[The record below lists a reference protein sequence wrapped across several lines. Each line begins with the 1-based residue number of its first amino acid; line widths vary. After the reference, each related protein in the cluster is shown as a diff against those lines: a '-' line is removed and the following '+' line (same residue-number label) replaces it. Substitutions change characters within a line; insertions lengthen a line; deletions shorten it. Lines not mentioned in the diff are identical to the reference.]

1 MKIDEGKLRVLVTGA
16 SGFLGSHVAEQLSQ
30 SGHEVVAL
38 VRKSSNRKFLETL
51 PNLTFA
57 YGAVEDARAVDEAVR
72 GADAI
77 VHSAGLVKARG
88 ETEFEKTNVEGTKNL
103 LAAAKKHA
111 PALKRFVFVSSLAA
125 VGPSHD
131 GSPVKPDREPQ
142 PVTHYG
148 RSKLRAEQAVLAA
161 KNELPVTVIRPPMI
175 YGPRDNETFAF
186 FQTVSRRVLPYLG
199 DGKNTLSIVYVG
211 DAASACVRAIFAD
224 VPSGSVY
231 FVDDGKVY
239 VWRDMLAELE
249 KVLERRAF
257 LRVPIPF
264 FVLRGAAVA
273 SEGYGRIRGKAMML
287 TRDKINELAAPHWV
301 CDAEKTRTDLGW
313 APLVEWTEGATRA
326 AAWYRQEGWL

>member
-1 MKIDEGKLRVLVTGA
+1 
-16 SGFLGSHVAEQLSQ
+16 VAEQLSQ
-30 SGHEVVAL
+30 AGHDVVAL

-51 PNLTFA
+51 PNVTFA

-72 GADAI
+72 GVDAI

-88 ETEFEKTNVEGTKNL
+88 EAEFEKTNVEGTKNL
-103 LAAAKKHA
+103 LASAKNHA
-111 PALKRFVFVSSLAA
+111 PGLKRFVFVSSLAA
-125 VGPSHD
+125 VGPSSD

-161 KNELPVTVIRPPMI
+161 KSELPVTVIRPPMI

-199 DGKNTLSIVYVG
+199 DGKNTLSIVYAA

-224 VPSGSVY
+224 VASGSLY

-239 VWRDMLAELE
+239 VWREMLAELE

-273 SEGYGRIRGKAMML
+273 SEGYGRIRGKAVML
-287 TRDKINELAAPHWV
+287 TRDKINELSAPHWV

-313 APLVEWTEGATRA
+313 APQVEWTEGARRA
-326 AAWYRQEGWL
+326 ADWYRREGWL